1 MPPPKLGKLIASHG
15 EATTW
20 LNADALGVPRGPC
33 RMCHRCPGLPGF
45 GLLRWPQ
52 LEEEVLEMGGNVPV
66 GSKALAE
73 MGSRCRRCDCP
84 GHQHQN
90 LEQWL
95 GDVKK
100 RCKEMRLIV
109 SWYRPIPQEFRL
121 PMVSP
126 SWTRS
131 SSALFALTDGVFD
144 PRKDGVK
151 KRRLTSQGDDRPLIS
166 VIAPTSFARHG
177 FHPLL
182 YECFC
187 KQDYDPKELIIVDTG
202 PKPSAFFSELR
213 DDPRVIYRHFV
224 VADSRLDLPEGWRKG
239 APVYFGISDQELW
252 TELGLEPK
260 AWSLG
265 LKRNV
270 AIELAAGEII
280 AHFDDDDLYA
290 PGYLSWMH
298 ERLGNVLNKDK
309 DPVISEYIESK
320 LPPAAVTLRAWHL
333 LDLSDMTF
341 GYMDVENDP
350 LVPKDQRYGWL
361 FGWGFSYMFTRSC
374 WELTPVPD
382 VEWSEDI
389 SFYEELKRL
398 KVPVVPVHPPSSSAI
413 CAHSYHAKVNTS
425 GGEFA
430 GAVRCGTAL
439 QETPKALMD
448 LMPLAEAAA
457 SCVSSRIGSRDQSI
471 GEKSGFRVNL
481 SEKREFLQCRGQAW
495 FAYQQQKIS
504 DRKVTKTVSVATWP
518 SS

>member
-1 MPPPKLGKLIASHG
+1 MDPRFRLDVFFLFFVVLVKLYCES
-15 EATTW
+15 
-20 LNADALGVPRGPC
+20 
-33 RMCHRCPGLPGF
+33 F
-45 GLLRWPQ
+45 F
-52 LEEEVLEMGGNVPV
+52 V
-66 GSKALAE
+66 GSVEKFL
-73 MGSRCRRCDCP
+73 
-84 GHQHQN
+84 
-90 LEQWL
+90 W
-95 GDVKK
+95 
-100 RCKEMRLIV
+100 
-109 SWYRPIPQEFRL
+109 
-121 PMVSP
+121 
-126 SWTRS
+126 
-131 SSALFALTDGVFD
+131 
-144 PRKDGVK
+144 
-151 KRRLTSQGDDRPLIS
+151 
-166 VIAPTSFARHG
+166 
-177 FHPLL
+177 PLL
-182 YECFC
+182 SR
-187 KQDYDPKELIIVDTG
+187 K
-202 PKPSAFFSELR
+202 FSVFLFISPW
-213 DDPRVIYRHFV
+213 PREFT
-224 VADSRLDLPEGWRKG
+224 P
-239 APVYFGISDQELW
+239 
-252 TELGLEPK
+252 
-260 AWSLG
+260 
-265 LKRNV
+265 LKV
-270 AIELAAGEII
+270 
-280 AHFDDDDLYA
+280 
-290 PGYLSWMH
+290 M
-298 ERLGNVLNKDK
+298 
-309 DPVISEYIESK
+309 SEYIESK

-457 SCVSSRIGSRDQSI
+457 SCVSSRIGTRDQSI

-504 DRKVTKTVSVATWP
+504 DRKTKTVSVATWP

>member
-1 MPPPKLGKLIASHG
+1 MGAC
-15 EATTW
+15 ET
-20 LNADALGVPRGPC
+20 
-33 RMCHRCPGLPGF
+33 
-45 GLLRWPQ
+45 LLLFVFLFQ
-52 LEEEVLEMGGNVPV
+52 
-66 GSKALAE
+66 SK
-73 MGSRCRRCDCP
+73 
-84 GHQHQN
+84 
-90 LEQWL
+90 
-95 GDVKK
+95 K
-100 RCKEMRLIV
+100 
-109 SWYRPIPQEFRL
+109 
-121 PMVSP
+121 
-126 SWTRS
+126 
-131 SSALFALTDGVFD
+131 VF
-144 PRKDGVK
+144 
-151 KRRLTSQGDDRPLIS
+151 
-166 VIAPTSFARHG
+166 
-177 FHPLL
+177 
-182 YECFC
+182 
-187 KQDYDPKELIIVDTG
+187 
-202 PKPSAFFSELR
+202 
-213 DDPRVIYRHFV
+213 
-224 VADSRLDLPEGWRKG
+224 
-239 APVYFGISDQELW
+239 
-252 TELGLEPK
+252 
-260 AWSLG
+260 
-265 LKRNV
+265 V
-270 AIELAAGEII
+270 AIAQPKIL
-280 AHFDDDDLYA
+280 HVFV
-290 PGYLSWMH
+290 YLTVA
-298 ERLGNVLNKDK
+298 LK
-309 DPVISEYIESK
+309 VISEYIESK

-457 SCVSSRIGSRDQSI
+457 SCVSSRIGTRDQSI